1 MTVCLHASPSARA
14 AAQRIAWADV
24 AAFHPQLTARGVTGV
39 TFDDYVARLRATHD
53 RRVHEGDVDHL
64 ISYLLQSTRFTKL
77 PPIEPALSAKALVDG
92 LDAAGRERFLQDGVA
107 PPSAVPP
114 PVTARMD
121 VLLKALA
128 QPTADARLLYFRELM
143 TATFPQRAD
152 QEAGLTR
159 EYFRVMRFLY
169 EKEFVAQRAPNAP
182 EAVAELYR
190 SRGLST
196 DTAVEAGYLVYVGLG
211 VAKTLAPD
219 ARVRRVLIIGP
230 GLDLAPRTA
239 LLEMGPP
246 ESYQPWAVI
255 DAILSLGLARPDEL
269 EVVAA
274 DINARVV
281 SHIKHARTAPPV
293 LTLLSGIGDG
303 NGVTLSSEYREY
315 FAALGRSLVDAD
327 SADARVRSSAT
338 TTANGHIR
346 KTIRVGP
353 AAARALT
360 GDTLDVVTDRFDGPA
375 FDLAIATNI
384 LPYFNDVELML
395 AMSNVA
401 AMLVPGGLLL
411 HNEARPA
418 MGEITT
424 AAGLPLE
431 QSRQAVIANV
441 RGAPPL
447 VDSVWLHRKS
457 RLSALGSGLSGSL
470 ALSQPEPE
478 SLKPKAQS
486 PKPKA

>member
-1 MTVCLHASPSARA
+1 
-14 AAQRIAWADV
+14 
-24 AAFHPQLTARGVTGV
+24 
-39 TFDDYVARLRATHD
+39 
-53 RRVHEGDVDHL
+53 
-64 ISYLLQSTRFTKL
+64 
-77 PPIEPALSAKALVDG
+77 
-92 LDAAGRERFLQDGVA
+92 
-107 PPSAVPP
+107 
-114 PVTARMD
+114 
-121 VLLKALA
+121 
-128 QPTADARLLYFRELM
+128 
-143 TATFPQRAD
+143 
-152 QEAGLTR
+152 
-159 EYFRVMRFLY
+159 MRFLY
-169 EKEFVAQRAPNAP
+169 EKEFVAQRAANAP

-196 DTAVEAGYLVYVGLG
+196 DTAVEAGYLVYVGVG

-281 SHIKHARTAPPV
+281 SHIKRARTAPPV

-327 SADARVRSSAT
+327 SADARVRGSATT

-360 GDTLDVVTDRFDGPA
+360 GDMLDIVTDRFDGPP

-401 AMLVPGGLLL
+401 AMLAPGGLLL
-411 HNEARPA
+411 HNEGRPA
-418 MGEITT
+418 MGQITT

-447 VDSVWLHRKS
+447 VDSVWLHR
-457 RLSALGSGLSGSL
+457 RAQGSGL
-470 ALSQPEPE
+470 
-478 SLKPKAQS
+478 KAQGRF
-486 PKPKA
+486 